1 MRPRCSVSAGA
12 CDESAGGFA
21 GAGVSDGGV
30 RWRGRLSFSSGAGP
44 AGGATEEPPGP
55 ARLSDASTPYGQ
67 LVELAR
73 RRAFY
78 AALTTEVFDEMVAR
92 SCDPRFRKRPR

>member
-1 MRPRCSVSAGA
+1 MPRPPLVLIRGGA
-12 CDESAGGFA
+12 S
-21 GAGVSDGGV
+21 
-30 RWRGRLSFSSGAGP
+30 RQ
-44 AGGATEEPPGP
+44 ATEEPLGP

-78 AALTTEVFDEMVAR
+78 AALTTQVFDATVAR
-92 SCDPRFRKRPR
+92 SSDPRFRKRPR